1 MIKFK
6 IEPFWEKEMSE
17 FKAQKIKEIY
27 QEDILSRPN
36 VIGTGIGK
44 NDNNSESTIIVFV
57 EEKMPD
63 EEVIQKYSAENLIP
77 QKLDG
82 VPIKVIEVGKIIKQG
97 YQSRIRPIRPG
108 YSIGHG
114 SITAGTLGGFFK
126 DKDGDIIALTNNHVA
141 AAENKASNGDIIYQ
155 PGPMDAGRG
164 TTRFS
169 GWTEPAADLPY
180 FGTLKRFVPLNR
192 SNNLHDSAI
201 IKVHPS
207 YLKLI
212 NPIYPHIEKPIA
224 GFSNI
229 QIGQAVQKC
238 GRTTGYTK
246 GKIIA
251 QHGTFTIGYDFGG
264 ARFNDCIVATTMS
277 SGGDSG
283 SLVFDDNMNAIGLLF
298 AGSNKVTLINPI
310 HYVINEYGLT
320 PYAGEIR
327 SQKLESNR
335 DWTLIATAGNIQ
347 VENDSM
353 LMECMGNS
361 KCYIEKNLE
370 NFNTISLDLKLMS
383 KPTCIIDAGLE
394 IAGAKQKI
402 GLKISNGALALM
414 YNDDKRVIKLVQLD
428 DNSFTLRL
436 QKDGIIVKPSIHHSD
451 TWHKFDDVL
460 LEDGPFTFRIGQI
473 NPSGSAGQD
482 LIACEFFDLKI
493 Y

>member
-1 MIKFK
+1 
-6 IEPFWEKEMSE
+6 MSE

-27 QEDILSRPN
+27 QEEILSRPN
-36 VIGTGIGK
+36 VIGTGIGR
-44 NDNNSESTIIVFV
+44 NEANSESTIIVFV

-63 EEVIQKYSAENLIP
+63 EEVIQKYSAENLMP
-77 QKLDG
+77 HKLDG
-82 VPIKVIEVGKIIKQG
+82 VPIKVVEVGKIIKQG

-126 DKDGDIIALTNNHVA
+126 DKDGDIVALTNNHVA
-141 AAENKASNGDIIYQ
+141 AAENKASNGDVIFQ

-169 GWTEPAADLPY
+169 GWIEPAADLPY

-201 IKVHPS
+201 IKIHPS

-212 NPIYPHIEKPIA
+212 NPIYPQIEKPMA
-224 GFSNI
+224 GFANT
-229 QIGQAVQKC
+229 QIGQNVQKC

-283 SLVFDDNMNAIGLLF
+283 SLVFDDNMNAVGLLF

-320 PYAGEIR
+320 PYIENMR
-327 SQKLESNR
+327 SQKLENNR
-335 DWTLIATAGNIQ
+335 DWSLVATAGNIQ
-347 VENDSM
+347 VEDDSM
-353 LMECMGNS
+353 LMECLENS
-361 KCYIEKNLE
+361 NCYIEKAIP
-370 NFNTISLDLKLMS
+370 NFNTISLDLKLIS
-383 KPTCIIDAGLE
+383 RPTANIDAGIE
-394 IAGAKQKI
+394 IAGTENTLR
-402 GLKISNGALALM
+402 LKICNGALVLM
-414 YNDDKRVIKLVQLD
+414 DGDDKKTIKLIEMD
-428 DNSFTLRL
+428 DNSFTLRF
-436 QKDGIIVKPSIHHSD
+436 QRDGDQLKASIHHSD
-451 TWHKFDDVL
+451 TWYKFDGVFM
-460 LEDGPFTFRIGQI
+460 EDGPYMFRVGQMGT
-473 NPSGSAGQD
+473 SGNSGQT
-482 LIACEFFDLKI
+482 LIAVEFNDLKI